1 MIVFTFLLYAVIG
14 LVIGVMFDGTAGGLI
29 GFVLGVLIY
38 KIASK
43 CDFEN
48 LKKAGKLTEIITYFG
63 SFIVQIIQLNIEN
76 KIKITSKTD
85 KI

>member
-38 KIASK
+38 KMASLLVK
-43 CDFEN
+43 NADVEN
-48 LKKAGKLTEIITYFG
+48 ELF
-63 SFIVQIIQLNIEN
+63 F
-76 KIKITSKTD
+76 
-85 KI
+85 